1 VSVFYHLPSY
11 KNPQASGR
19 NRHVFCAGYFEEG
32 IAMALPKRVWFTL
45 HEVAARWGCNIADI
59 AGWADAGH
67 FCIITGVTPIR
78 SGAEIVAG
86 KVALAPMDILPLF
99 RRCGTGPSEGRIRRV
114 QLYGREEW
122 LIITEPEGGIMVAI
136 VDMMISTGEVQR
148 FEDAY
153 NVFDR
158 GSDGAGLSEEGDYD
172 WAAMNIEITRRVFE
186 EGLPASQNEMIRELQ
201 DWFAARSE
209 DGTFPDERSI
219 RRRLKPILDAL
230 RFKRPKR

>member
-1 VSVFYHLPSY
+1 
-11 KNPQASGR
+11 
-19 NRHVFCAGYFEEG
+19 
-32 IAMALPKRVWFTL
+32 MALPKRVWFTL

-67 FCIITGVTPIR
+67 FSIITGVTPIR
-78 SGAEIVAG
+78 SGAEVVAG

-153 NVFDR
+153 NVFER

>member
-1 VSVFYHLPSY
+1 
-11 KNPQASGR
+11 
-19 NRHVFCAGYFEEG
+19 
-32 IAMALPKRVWFTL
+32 MALPKRVWFTL
-45 HEVAARWGCNIADI
+45 HETAARWGCNIADI

-148 FEDAY
+148 FEDVNNLFGRVAE
-153 NVFDR
+153 
-158 GSDGAGLSEEGDYD
+158 GAGLGDDGDYD
-172 WAAMNIEITRRVFE
+172 WPGMSVEITRRVFE
-186 EGLPASQNEMIRELQ
+186 EGLPKSQAEWIRELQ
-201 DWFAARSE
+201 DWFAAQSE
-209 DGTFPDERSI
+209 TGEFPDERSI
-219 RRRLKPILDAL
+219 RRRLSPILKAVKF
-230 RFKRPKR
+230 RNPKR

>member
-1 VSVFYHLPSY
+1 
-11 KNPQASGR
+11 
-19 NRHVFCAGYFEEG
+19 
-32 IAMALPKRVWFTL
+32 MALPKRVWFTL

-67 FCIITGVTPIR
+67 FSIITGVTPIR

-114 QLYGREEW
+114 QLYGHEEW
-122 LIITEPEGGIMVAI
+122 LIITEPAGGIMVAI